1 MPVYEYLCATCGPFT
16 AIRPMAEF
24 EQSQPCEHCGE
35 PAPRALL
42 TAPAMSG
49 LDPGRRQ
56 AATVNERSA
65 NAPARAK
72 RHPAGC
78 ACCTRAG
85 RQKPRAE
92 PVAAKSFPSQ
102 RPWMICH

>member
-1 MPVYEYLCATCGPFT
+1 MPVYDYLCATCGPFT

-24 EQSQPCEHCGE
+24 QQPQPCEQCGA

-49 LDPGRRQ
+49 LDSGRRQ
-56 AATVNERSA
+56 AAAINERSA
-65 NAPARAK
+65 NAPLRAK

-78 ACCTRAG
+78 ACCTGAG
-85 RQKPRAE
+85 RQKPRTE
-92 PVAAKSFPSQ
+92 PAAAKSFPSQ
-102 RPWMICH
+102 RPWMISH